1 MRVKI
6 EEFFNLI
13 ENEGGTY
20 KVKTPS
26 GYKLIGNL
34 YKKQNKNCFEIK
46 LSNGLS
52 LSGSEDHLVEVDVN
66 TTNETIE
73 YVNDSFWIK
82 LKNINV
88 GEFVYCE
95 DNNIYEVTEKSEI
108 GVHNTYD
115 LEVLDNERKYISNG
129 IVSHNCG
136 KTAIVEGLAKKI
148 FEGECPQNLAGKR
161 IVSLDM
167 TSIVAGT
174 KYRGQ
179 FEERMKVIMEELYNN
194 PDIIIFI
201 DEIHTMIGA
210 GNASGSMDAS
220 NIFKPALSRG
230 ELQCIGATTLEEYRK
245 NIEKDGALERRFQK
259 VMVDPSTKEETF
271 QILKNVKEKYED
283 HHKVT
288 YTDDILWLCVELADR
303 YITDREFPDKAFDII
318 DEVGARSQ
326 VEIKLPEIIEDLKRQ
341 LQDIKEEKVNVINSQ
356 KYEEAANL
364 RDKERKVLTDLER
377 EKTEFEKNRN
387 QFKREV
393 TEDIVYDV
401 TSLMTKIP
409 ISKIS
414 TDETEQLK
422 TLKENL
428 FTKVIGQ
435 DDAVGKISR
444 AIQRNKVGLND
455 PKKPIFSGLLVGNS
469 GVGKTELA
477 KQLAKHMFNSED
489 ALIRLDM
496 SEFSDKI
503 STSKL
508 TGTSPGYVGYEDG
521 SPFLNKIKNKPYSVI
536 LLDEIEKA
544 HPEIFNVFLQMLD
557 EGFLTDSH
565 GRKINF
571 KNCIIL
577 MTSNVGTK
585 VVQDFGTGV
594 GFSTISKT
602 EKKEEEI
609 KSVLEKELFK
619 KFAPEFINRFDEI
632 IYFKDLNEDD
642 LLKIVELELE
652 KVYERIKNIDFE
664 LEVDASL
671 KKHIISVGTDT
682 RFGARILKRTIQKW
696 VDDAVTDKVIS
707 DNPEKGSKF
716 ILSYNDKDKKTEVKV
731 KKPTKRKNK
740 IG

>member
-1 MRVKI
+1 MI
-6 EEFFNLI
+6 ESFDDSEKSKNKT
-13 ENEGGTY
+13 NDT
-20 KVKTPS
+20 KTKTP
-26 GYKLIGNL
+26 
-34 YKKQNKNCFEIK
+34 
-46 LSNGLS
+46 
-52 LSGSEDHLVEVDVN
+52 
-66 TTNETIE
+66 
-73 YVNDSFWIK
+73 
-82 LKNINV
+82 
-88 GEFVYCE
+88 
-95 DNNIYEVTEKSEI
+95 
-108 GVHNTYD
+108 
-115 LEVLDNERKYISNG
+115 VLDNFSRDLIKLAEEGKLDPVVGRENEIHRIAQILSRRKKNNPIILG
-129 IVSHNCG
+129 EPGCG
-136 KTAIVEGLAKKI
+136 KTAIVEGLSKKI
-148 FEGECPQNLAGKR
+148 FEGDCPQNLSGKR

-167 TSIVAGT
+167 TSVVAGT

-179 FEERMKVIMEELYNN
+179 FEERMKVIMEELYAN
-194 PDIIIFI
+194 PDIIVFI

-210 GNASGSMDAS
+210 GNSSGSMDAS

-259 VMVDPSTKEETF
+259 VMVDPSTKEETL
-271 QILKNVKEKYED
+271 QILTNVKDRYED

-288 YTDDILWLCVELADR
+288 YSDDILKLCVELADR

-341 LQDIKEEKVNVINSQ
+341 AQEIKEEKVRVINSQ
-356 KYEEAANL
+356 RYEEAANL
-364 RDKERKVLTDLER
+364 RDKERKILNDLER
-377 EKTEFEKNRN
+377 EKSEFEKNRN
-387 QFKREV
+387 LFKREV
-393 TEDIVYDV
+393 TDDIVYDV
-401 TSLMTKIP
+401 VSLMTKIP

-422 TLKENL
+422 TLKETL
-428 FTKVIGQ
+428 AKKVIGQ
-435 DDAVGKISR
+435 EDAVAKISR

-455 PKKPIFSGLLVGNS
+455 PKKPIFSGLLIGNS

-477 KQLAKHMFNSED
+477 KQLAKHMFNTED

-503 STSKL
+503 ATSKL

-557 EGFLTDSH
+557 EGFLTDGH

-594 GFSTISKT
+594 GFSTNSKV

-632 IYFKDLNEDD
+632 IYFKDLNESD
-642 LLKIVELELE
+642 LLQIVELELE
-652 KVYERIKNIDFE
+652 KLYQRIESIEFSVVVE
-664 LEVDASL
+664 ESL
-671 KKHIISVGTDT
+671 KKHLINVGTDT

-696 VDDAVTDKVIS
+696 VDDAITDKILS
-707 DNPEKGSKF
+707 DNPEKNSTF
-716 ILSYNDKDKKTEVKV
+716 ILSYDEKNKKTEVKI
-731 KKPTKRKNK
+731 KKPTKRKK
-740 IG
+740 

>member
-1 MRVKI
+1 MI
-6 EEFFNLI
+6 ESFDDSEKSKNKT
-13 ENEGGTY
+13 NDT
-20 KVKTPS
+20 KSKTP
-26 GYKLIGNL
+26 
-34 YKKQNKNCFEIK
+34 
-46 LSNGLS
+46 
-52 LSGSEDHLVEVDVN
+52 
-66 TTNETIE
+66 
-73 YVNDSFWIK
+73 
-82 LKNINV
+82 
-88 GEFVYCE
+88 
-95 DNNIYEVTEKSEI
+95 
-108 GVHNTYD
+108 
-115 LEVLDNERKYISNG
+115 VLDNFSRDLIKLAEEGKLDPVVGRENEIHRIAQILSRRKKNNPIILG
-129 IVSHNCG
+129 EPGCG

-148 FEGECPQNLAGKR
+148 FEGDCPQNLSGKR

-167 TSIVAGT
+167 TSVVAGT

-179 FEERMKVIMEELYNN
+179 FEERMKVIMEELYAN
-194 PDIIIFI
+194 PDIIVFI

-210 GNASGSMDAS
+210 GNSSGSMDAS

-259 VMVDPSTKEETF
+259 VMVDPSTKEETL
-271 QILKNVKEKYED
+271 QILTNVKDRYED

-288 YTDDILWLCVELADR
+288 YSDEILKLCVELADR

-341 LQDIKEEKVNVINSQ
+341 AQEIKEEKVRVINSQ
-356 KYEEAANL
+356 RYEEAANL
-364 RDKERKVLTDLER
+364 RDKERKILNDLER
-377 EKTEFEKNRN
+377 EKSEFEKNRN
-387 QFKREV
+387 LFKREV
-393 TEDIVYDV
+393 TDDIVYDV
-401 TSLMTKIP
+401 VSLMTKIP
-409 ISKIS
+409 INKIS

-422 TLKENL
+422 TLKETL
-428 FTKVIGQ
+428 SKKVIGQ
-435 DDAVGKISR
+435 DDAVAKISR

-455 PKKPIFSGLLVGNS
+455 PKKPIFSGLLIGNS

-477 KQLAKHMFNSED
+477 KQLAKHMFNTED

-503 STSKL
+503 ATSKL

-557 EGFLTDSH
+557 EGFLTDGH

-594 GFSTISKT
+594 GFSTHSKV

-632 IYFKDLNEDD
+632 IYFKDLNESD
-642 LLKIVELELE
+642 LLQIVELELE
-652 KVYERIKNIDFE
+652 KLYQRIESIEFSVVVE
-664 LEVDASL
+664 ESL
-671 KKHIISVGTDT
+671 KKHLINVGTDT

-696 VDDAVTDKVIS
+696 VDDAITDKILS
-707 DNPEKGSKF
+707 DNPEKGSSF
-716 ILSYNDKDKKTEVKV
+716 ILSYNEKDKKTDVKI
-731 KKPTKRKNK
+731 KKPTKRKIK
-740 IG
+740 S

>member
-1 MRVKI
+1 MI
-6 EEFFNLI
+6 DSADG
-13 ENEGGTY
+13 NEKPKNKTQDGSS
-20 KVKTPS
+20 KTP
-26 GYKLIGNL
+26 
-34 YKKQNKNCFEIK
+34 
-46 LSNGLS
+46 
-52 LSGSEDHLVEVDVN
+52 
-66 TTNETIE
+66 
-73 YVNDSFWIK
+73 
-82 LKNINV
+82 
-88 GEFVYCE
+88 
-95 DNNIYEVTEKSEI
+95 
-108 GVHNTYD
+108 
-115 LEVLDNERKYISNG
+115 VLDNFSRDLIKAAEEGKLDPVIGRENEINRIAQILSRRKKNNPIIIG
-129 IVSHNCG
+129 EPGCG

-148 FEGECPQNLAGKR
+148 FEGDCPQNLAGKR

-167 TSIVAGT
+167 TSVVAGT

-179 FEERMKVIMEELYNN
+179 FEERMKVIMEELYNH
-194 PDIIIFI
+194 PDIIVFI

-210 GNASGSMDAS
+210 GNSSGSMDAS

-259 VMVDPSTKEETF
+259 VVVDPSTKEETL
-271 QILKNVKEKYED
+271 QILQNSKDRYEN
-283 HHKVT
+283 HHKVS
-288 YTDDILWLCVELADR
+288 YSDDILKLCVELADR

-326 VEIKLPEIIEDLKRQ
+326 VEIKLPEIIENLKKEATK
-341 LQDIKEEKVNVINSQ
+341 IKEEKVDVINKQ

-364 RDKERKVLTDLER
+364 RDKERKILSELENEKQKFEQNRDLYR
-377 EKTEFEKNRN
+377 
-387 QFKREV
+387 REV
-393 TEDIVYDV
+393 TEDVVYDV
-401 TSLMTKIP
+401 VSLMTKIP

-414 TDETEQLK
+414 TDETSQLI
-422 TLKENL
+422 TLKDTL
-428 FTKVIGQ
+428 STRVIGQ
-435 DDAVGKISR
+435 DDAVAKIAR
-444 AIQRNKVGLND
+444 AIQRNRVGLND
-455 PKKPIFSGLLVGNS
+455 PKKPIFSGLLIGNS

-508 TGTSPGYVGYEDG
+508 TGTSPGYVGYEEG

-557 EGFLTDSH
+557 EGMLTDGH

-594 GFSTISKT
+594 GFSTSTKT
-602 EKKEEEI
+602 ERKDEEI
-609 KSVLEKELFK
+609 KSLLEKELFK
-619 KFAPEFINRFDEI
+619 KFAPEFINRFDDI
-632 IYFKDLNEDD
+632 VYFKDLNQDD
-642 LLKIVELELE
+642 LLKIVDLELN
-652 KVYERIKNIDFE
+652 KFYERIEK
-664 LEVDASL
+664 LEYSVDVDDTL
-671 KKHIISVGTDT
+671 KKHLIEVGTDT
-682 RFGARILKRTIQKW
+682 RFGARILKRTVQKW
-696 VDDAVTDKVIS
+696 VDDAITEKILT

-716 ILSYNDKDKKTEVKV
+716 ILTYNDKEKKTDVKI
-731 KKPTKRKNK
+731 KKPIKRKK
-740 IG
+740 

>member
-1 MRVKI
+1 MI
-6 EEFFNLI
+6 ESVDGSDKSKNKGQE
-13 ENEGGTY
+13 TQT
-20 KVKTPS
+20 KTP
-26 GYKLIGNL
+26 
-34 YKKQNKNCFEIK
+34 
-46 LSNGLS
+46 
-52 LSGSEDHLVEVDVN
+52 
-66 TTNETIE
+66 
-73 YVNDSFWIK
+73 
-82 LKNINV
+82 
-88 GEFVYCE
+88 
-95 DNNIYEVTEKSEI
+95 
-108 GVHNTYD
+108 
-115 LEVLDNERKYISNG
+115 VLDNFSRDLIKLAEEGKLDPVVGREDEINRIAQILSRRKKNNPIILG
-129 IVSHNCG
+129 EPGCG

-148 FEGECPQNLAGKR
+148 FEGDCPQNLSGKR

-179 FEERMKVIMEELYNN
+179 FEERMKVIIEELYAN

-259 VMVDPSTKEETF
+259 VMVDPSTKEETL
-271 QILKNVKEKYED
+271 QILQNSKERYED
-283 HHKVT
+283 HHKVR
-288 YTDDILWLCVELADR
+288 YTDEILTLCVELADR

-341 LQDIKEEKVNVINSQ
+341 AQEIKDEKIKVINSQ
-356 KYEEAANL
+356 RYEEAANL
-364 RDKERKVLTDLER
+364 RDKERKILSDLQR
-377 EKTEFEKNRN
+377 EKEEFEKNRN
-387 QFKREV
+387 LNKREV

-401 TSLMTKIP
+401 VSLMTKIP
-409 ISKIS
+409 INKIS
-414 TDETEQLK
+414 TDDTEQLK
-422 TLKENL
+422 SLKETL
-428 FTKVIGQ
+428 CKKVIGQ
-435 DDAVGKISR
+435 DDAVTKIARS
-444 AIQRNKVGLND
+444 IQRNKIGLND
-455 PKKPIFSGLLVGNS
+455 PKRPIFSGLLIGNS

-477 KQLAKHMFNSED
+477 KQLAKHMFNTED

-503 STSKL
+503 ATSKL

-557 EGFLTDSH
+557 EGFLTDGH

-594 GFSTISKT
+594 GFSTNTKI
-602 EKKEEEI
+602 ERRDDEI
-609 KSVLEKELFK
+609 KSLLEKELFK

-632 IYFKDLNEDD
+632 IYFKDLNEND
-642 LLKIVELELE
+642 LLQIVDLELN
-652 KVYERIKNIDFE
+652 KVFDRVKNIEFDV
-664 LEVDASL
+664 EVDDTL
-671 KKHIISVGTDT
+671 KKHLITIGTDT
-682 RFGARILKRTIQKW
+682 RFGARILKRTVQKW
-696 VDDAVTDKVIS
+696 VDDAITESILT

-716 ILSYNDKDKKTEVKV
+716 ILSYNENEKKTDVKI
-731 KKPTKRKNK
+731 KKPTKRKIK
-740 IG
+740 S

>member
-1 MRVKI
+1 MI
-6 EEFFNLI
+6 ESFDDSEKSKNKT
-13 ENEGGTY
+13 NDT
-20 KVKTPS
+20 KTKTP
-26 GYKLIGNL
+26 
-34 YKKQNKNCFEIK
+34 
-46 LSNGLS
+46 
-52 LSGSEDHLVEVDVN
+52 
-66 TTNETIE
+66 
-73 YVNDSFWIK
+73 
-82 LKNINV
+82 
-88 GEFVYCE
+88 
-95 DNNIYEVTEKSEI
+95 
-108 GVHNTYD
+108 
-115 LEVLDNERKYISNG
+115 VLDNFSRDLIKLAEEGKLDPVVGRENEIHRIAQILSRRKKNNPIILG
-129 IVSHNCG
+129 EPGCG

-148 FEGECPQNLAGKR
+148 FEGDCPQNLSGKR

-167 TSIVAGT
+167 TSVVAGT

-179 FEERMKVIMEELYNN
+179 FEERMKVIMEELYAN
-194 PDIIIFI
+194 PDIIVFI

-210 GNASGSMDAS
+210 GNSSGSMDAS

-259 VMVDPSTKEETF
+259 VMVDPSTKEETL
-271 QILKNVKEKYED
+271 QILTNVKDRYED

-288 YTDDILWLCVELADR
+288 YSDEILKLCVELADR

-341 LQDIKEEKVNVINSQ
+341 AQEIKDEKVRVINSQ
-356 KYEEAANL
+356 RYEEAANL
-364 RDKERKVLTDLER
+364 RDKERKILNDLER
-377 EKTEFEKNRN
+377 EKSEFEKNRN
-387 QFKREV
+387 LFKREV
-393 TEDIVYDV
+393 TDDIVYDV
-401 TSLMTKIP
+401 VSLMTKIP
-409 ISKIS
+409 INKIS

-422 TLKENL
+422 TLKETL
-428 FTKVIGQ
+428 SKKVIGQ
-435 DDAVGKISR
+435 DYAVAKISR

-455 PKKPIFSGLLVGNS
+455 PKKPIFSGLLIGNS

-477 KQLAKHMFNSED
+477 KQLAKHMFNTED

-503 STSKL
+503 ATSKL

-557 EGFLTDSH
+557 EGFLTDGH

-594 GFSTISKT
+594 GFSTNSKV

-632 IYFKDLNEDD
+632 IYFKDLNESD
-642 LLKIVELELE
+642 LLQIVELELE
-652 KVYERIKNIDFE
+652 KLYQRIEAIDFSVVVE
-664 LEVDASL
+664 ESL
-671 KKHIISVGTDT
+671 KKHLINVGTDT

-696 VDDAVTDKVIS
+696 VDDEITDKILS
-707 DNPEKGSKF
+707 DNPEKNSTF
-716 ILSYNDKDKKTEVKV
+716 ILSYDEKDKKTEVKI
-731 KKPTKRKNK
+731 KKPTKRKIK
-740 IG
+740 P

>member
-1 MRVKI
+1 MI
-6 EEFFNLI
+6 ESVDGSEKPKNK
-13 ENEGGTY
+13 NQDGQT
-20 KVKTPS
+20 KTP
-26 GYKLIGNL
+26 
-34 YKKQNKNCFEIK
+34 
-46 LSNGLS
+46 
-52 LSGSEDHLVEVDVN
+52 
-66 TTNETIE
+66 
-73 YVNDSFWIK
+73 
-82 LKNINV
+82 
-88 GEFVYCE
+88 
-95 DNNIYEVTEKSEI
+95 
-108 GVHNTYD
+108 
-115 LEVLDNERKYISNG
+115 VLDNFSRDLIKLAEEGKLDPVVGREDEINRIAQILSRRKKNNPIILG
-129 IVSHNCG
+129 EPGCG

-148 FEGECPQNLAGKR
+148 FEGDCPQNLSGKR

-179 FEERMKVIMEELYNN
+179 FEERMKVIIEELYAN

-259 VMVDPSTKEETF
+259 VMVDPSTKEETL
-271 QILKNVKEKYED
+271 QILQNSKDRYEE
-283 HHKVT
+283 HHKVK
-288 YTDDILWLCVELADR
+288 YTDEILTLCVELADR

-326 VEIKLPEIIEDLKRQ
+326 VEIKLPEIIENLKKQ
-341 LQDIKEEKVNVINSQ
+341 LQDIKEEKVKVINSQ
-356 KYEEAANL
+356 RYEEAANL
-364 RDKERKVLTDLER
+364 RDKERKILSDLQK
-377 EKTEFEKNRN
+377 EKENFEKNRN
-387 QFKREV
+387 LNKREV
-393 TEDIVYDV
+393 TEDVVYDV
-401 TSLMTKIP
+401 VSLMTKIP
-409 ISKIS
+409 ISKIN
-414 TDETEQLK
+414 TDETEHLR
-422 TLKENL
+422 TLKETL
-428 FTKVIGQ
+428 CTKVIGQ
-435 DDAVGKISR
+435 DDAVAKIARS
-444 AIQRNKVGLND
+444 IQRNKVGLND
-455 PKKPIFSGLLVGNS
+455 PKKPIFSGLLIGNS

-557 EGFLTDSH
+557 EGFLTDGH

-594 GFSTISKT
+594 GFSTNTKI
-602 EKKEEEI
+602 EKKEEEL

-632 IYFKDLNEDD
+632 IYFKDLNEGD
-642 LLKIVELELE
+642 LLKIVDLELK
-652 KVYERIKNIDFE
+652 KVFERVNNIEFDV
-664 LEVDASL
+664 EVDDTL
-671 KKHIISVGTDT
+671 KKHLILVGTDT
-682 RFGARILKRTIQKW
+682 RFGARILKRTVQKW
-696 VDDAVTDKVIS
+696 VDDAITEKILS

-716 ILSYNDKDKKTEVKV
+716 ILSYNETEKKTDVKI
-731 KKPTKRKNK
+731 KKPTKRKK
-740 IG
+740 S

>member
-1 MRVKI
+1 MI
-6 EEFFNLI
+6 ESFDDMDKSKNKSSE
-13 ENEGGTY
+13 T
-20 KVKTPS
+20 KTKTP
-26 GYKLIGNL
+26 
-34 YKKQNKNCFEIK
+34 
-46 LSNGLS
+46 
-52 LSGSEDHLVEVDVN
+52 
-66 TTNETIE
+66 
-73 YVNDSFWIK
+73 
-82 LKNINV
+82 
-88 GEFVYCE
+88 
-95 DNNIYEVTEKSEI
+95 
-108 GVHNTYD
+108 
-115 LEVLDNERKYISNG
+115 VLDNFSRDLIKLAEEGKLDPVVGREDEINRIAQILSRRKKNNPIILG
-129 IVSHNCG
+129 EPGCG

-148 FEGECPQNLAGKR
+148 FEGECPQNLSGKR

-259 VMVDPSTKEETF
+259 VMVDPSTKEETL
-271 QILKNVKEKYED
+271 QILMNVKERYED

-288 YTDDILWLCVELADR
+288 YSEDILKLCVELADR

-326 VEIKLPEIIEDLKRQ
+326 VEIKLPEVIEELKRQ
-341 LQDIKEEKVNVINSQ
+341 AQEIKEEKVKVINSQ
-356 KYEEAANL
+356 RYEEAANL
-364 RDKERKVLTDLER
+364 RDKERKVLSDLEK
-377 EKTEFEKNRN
+377 EKTEFEKNREK
-387 QFKREV
+387 FKREV
-393 TEDIVYDV
+393 TEDVVYDV
-401 TSLMTKIP
+401 ASLMTKIP

-422 TLKENL
+422 TLKETL
-428 FTKVIGQ
+428 TTKVIGQ
-435 DDAVGKISR
+435 DDAVAKISR

-455 PKKPIFSGLLVGNS
+455 PKKPIFSGLLIGNS

-503 STSKL
+503 ATSKL

-557 EGFLTDSH
+557 EGFLTDGH

-594 GFSTISKT
+594 GFSTSSKV

-642 LLKIVELELE
+642 LLKIVELELV
-652 KVYERIKNIDFE
+652 KVYERVESIEFE
-664 LEVDASL
+664 LEVEDSL

-731 KKPTKRKNK
+731 KKPTKKK
-740 IG
+740 K

>member
-1 MRVKI
+1 MI
-6 EEFFNLI
+6 DSADG
-13 ENEGGTY
+13 NEKPKNKTQDGSS
-20 KVKTPS
+20 KTP
-26 GYKLIGNL
+26 
-34 YKKQNKNCFEIK
+34 
-46 LSNGLS
+46 
-52 LSGSEDHLVEVDVN
+52 
-66 TTNETIE
+66 
-73 YVNDSFWIK
+73 
-82 LKNINV
+82 
-88 GEFVYCE
+88 
-95 DNNIYEVTEKSEI
+95 
-108 GVHNTYD
+108 
-115 LEVLDNERKYISNG
+115 VLDNFSRDLIKAAEEGKLDPVIGRENEINRIAQILSRRKKNNPIIIG
-129 IVSHNCG
+129 EPGCG

-148 FEGECPQNLAGKR
+148 FEGDCPQNLAGKR

-167 TSIVAGT
+167 TSVVAGT

-179 FEERMKVIMEELYNN
+179 FEERMKVIMEELYNH
-194 PDIIIFI
+194 PDIIVFI

-210 GNASGSMDAS
+210 GNSSGSMDAS

-259 VMVDPSTKEETF
+259 VVVDPSTKEETL
-271 QILKNVKEKYED
+271 QILQNSKDRYEN
-283 HHKVT
+283 HHKVS
-288 YTDDILWLCVELADR
+288 YSDDILKLCVELADR

-326 VEIKLPEIIEDLKRQ
+326 VEIKLPEIIENLKKEAAK
-341 LQDIKEEKVNVINSQ
+341 IKEEKVDVINKQ

-364 RDKERKVLTDLER
+364 RDKERKILSELENEKQKFEQNRDLYR
-377 EKTEFEKNRN
+377 
-387 QFKREV
+387 REV
-393 TEDIVYDV
+393 TEDVVYDV
-401 TSLMTKIP
+401 VSLMTKIP

-414 TDETEQLK
+414 TDETSQLI
-422 TLKENL
+422 TLKDTL
-428 FTKVIGQ
+428 STRVIGQ
-435 DDAVGKISR
+435 DDAVAKIAR
-444 AIQRNKVGLND
+444 AIQRNRVGLND
-455 PKKPIFSGLLVGNS
+455 PKKPIFSGLLIGNS

-508 TGTSPGYVGYEDG
+508 TGTSPGYVGYEEG

-557 EGFLTDSH
+557 EGMLTDGH

-594 GFSTISKT
+594 GFSTSTKT
-602 EKKEEEI
+602 ERKDEEI
-609 KSVLEKELFK
+609 KSLLEKELFK
-619 KFAPEFINRFDEI
+619 KFAPEFINRFDDI
-632 IYFKDLNEDD
+632 VYFKDLNQDD
-642 LLKIVELELE
+642 LLKIVDLELN
-652 KVYERIKNIDFE
+652 KFYERIEK
-664 LEVDASL
+664 LEYSVDVDDTL
-671 KKHIISVGTDT
+671 KKHLIEVGTDT
-682 RFGARILKRTIQKW
+682 RFGARILKRTVQKW
-696 VDDAVTDKVIS
+696 VDDAITEKILT

-716 ILSYNDKDKKTEVKV
+716 ILTYNDKEKKTDVKI
-731 KKPTKRKNK
+731 KKPIKRKK
-740 IG
+740 

>member
-1 MRVKI
+1 MI
-6 EEFFNLI
+6 ESFDDMEKSKNKST
-13 ENEGGTY
+13 ET
-20 KVKTPS
+20 KTKTP
-26 GYKLIGNL
+26 
-34 YKKQNKNCFEIK
+34 
-46 LSNGLS
+46 
-52 LSGSEDHLVEVDVN
+52 
-66 TTNETIE
+66 
-73 YVNDSFWIK
+73 
-82 LKNINV
+82 
-88 GEFVYCE
+88 
-95 DNNIYEVTEKSEI
+95 
-108 GVHNTYD
+108 
-115 LEVLDNERKYISNG
+115 VLDNFSRDLIKLAQEGKLDPVVGREDEINRIAQILSRRKKNNPIILG
-129 IVSHNCG
+129 EPGCG

-148 FEGECPQNLAGKR
+148 FEGDCPQNLAGKR

-271 QILKNVKEKYED
+271 QILKNVKERYED

-341 LQDIKEEKVNVINSQ
+341 LQDIKEEKVKVINSQ

-364 RDKERKVLTDLER
+364 RDKERKVITDLER
-377 EKTEFEKNRN
+377 EKEEFEKNRN
-387 QFKREV
+387 LFKREV

-401 TSLMTKIP
+401 ASLMTKIP

-422 TLKENL
+422 TLKETL
-428 FTKVIGQ
+428 STKVIGQ
-435 DDAVGKISR
+435 DDAVAKISR

-455 PKKPIFSGLLVGNS
+455 PKKPIFSGLLIGNS

-503 STSKL
+503 ATSKL

-557 EGFLTDSH
+557 EGFLTDGH

-594 GFSTISKT
+594 GFSTSSKT

-642 LLKIVELELE
+642 LLKIVELELV
-652 KVYERIKNIDFE
+652 KVYERVEGIEFE
-664 LEVDASL
+664 LEVDDTL

-731 KKPTKRKNK
+731 KKPTKKK
-740 IG
+740 K